1 MAIKQRKAT
10 KTKTTKTETK
20 KTKNTT
26 TATSI
31 DSKVEMFIR
40 RKHAFGENLGIRVH
54 HSC

>member
-20 KTKNTT
+20 KTKKTT

-31 DSKVEMFIR
+31 ESKVEMFIR